1 MNILI
6 ADDHTFMRSGLNDN
20 LQQLFP
26 KAVIFNA
33 ENAFEAIRLT
43 TQDISFQLAIVD
55 LFMPDMDGF
64 DFLRKLCSENPG
76 LPVIVI
82 SATDKTEHIRKV
94 LDMGAMS
101 FISKSSSNQQFNN
114 VIHTVLS
121 GGTYIPDDLVKSQ
134 DSKSTTNA
142 EQDGVLGRKEKR
154 IFTDRQLE
162 ILKLL
167 TDGKSNK
174 QIAND
179 LDVSENT
186 VKVHVSTIL
195 KILNVDNRIQASN
208 AARKLGLH

>member
-26 KAVIFNA
+26 QAVIFNA
-33 ENAFEAIRLT
+33 ENASEAIRLT
-43 TQDISFQLAIVD
+43 TQDIGFQLAIVD

-64 DFLRKLCSENPG
+64 DFLRKLCSENPE

-94 LDMGAMS
+94 LDLGAMS

-134 DSKSTTNA
+134 DSTGIANA
-142 EQDGVLGRKEKR
+142 EQDGIRGRKEKR

-208 AARKLGLH
+208 AARELGLH